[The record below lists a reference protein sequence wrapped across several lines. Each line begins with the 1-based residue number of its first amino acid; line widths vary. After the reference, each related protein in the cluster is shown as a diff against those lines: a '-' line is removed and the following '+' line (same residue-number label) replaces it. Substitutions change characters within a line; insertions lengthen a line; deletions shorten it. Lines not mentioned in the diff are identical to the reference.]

1 MHLIINLVFPTFFQ
15 FMNLSNLALWVN
27 NKCKSITIIFL
38 NLCDNFPYYM
48 ICFFSFVFGLCLY
61 LSLCLCLV
69 SIFSYFR
76 QWHNPTKIY
85 STLLTKTFLY
95 FTSFFFFSRV
105 PIIGQTNTTQLTT
118 LKYSLISTNSTLSI
132 YLSYLYNKR
141 ESPKHRVTNPKSQ
154 KKEEKRK
161 KKHHHRQSGPSG
173 TDSIHNH
180 GITHISSSLISKNT
194 NTTSPR
200 PQA

>member
-1 MHLIINLVFPTFFQ
+1 
-15 FMNLSNLALWVN
+15 
-27 NKCKSITIIFL
+27 
-38 NLCDNFPYYM
+38 M

-141 ESPKHRVTNPKSQ
+141 ERVP
-154 KKEEKRK
+154 
-161 KKHHHRQSGPSG
+161 
-173 TDSIHNH
+173 
-180 GITHISSSLISKNT
+180 NT
-194 NTTSPR
+194 NTESQIQKAKKKKKKEKKKTTTGSQDRQAQIQFTITESPTSVHHSSVKTQT
-200 PQA
+200 PQVHDHKHRLLDSEIHK

>member
-1 MHLIINLVFPTFFQ
+1 
-15 FMNLSNLALWVN
+15 
-27 NKCKSITIIFL
+27 
-38 NLCDNFPYYM
+38 M

-161 KKHHHRQSGPSG
+161 KKKKKKTTTGSQDRQAQIQFTITESPTSVHHSSVKTQTPQVHDHKHRLL
-173 TDSIHNH
+173 DSEIH
-180 GITHISSSLISKNT
+180 K
-194 NTTSPR
+194 
-200 PQA
+200 